1 MKAIK
6 YFMLGAL
13 TMGVST
19 AVMAQDDKAIV
30 ESIAKVIK
38 EKPADLEDQVKAVYK
53 KNKKNAAVLVGIG
66 RAFYDAND
74 TANAV
79 VYADYAIKANS
90 SSSEA
95 YILKGD
101 IAALGND
108 GGAAALMYQN
118 AIHFD
123 PKNASAYYKYAN
135 VYRKISP
142 SEAVSQLEN
151 LRAHR
156 PDIAVD
162 AWKGR
167 IYYSSNEFAKAID
180 CYSKADRNLLEER
193 DITEYAMSLFFT
205 GKNKE
210 SLEIAKFGLT
220 KSPRDAA
227 FNRLA
232 FFNSTDLKDYE
243 SAFIYADA
251 LFNKS
256 DSAKLSY
263 FDYTYY
269 GNAYSGAKQPDKAI
283 EMYKKALTMDI
294 DNKDKRAGVIKQ
306 LAEAYSGVEDYENA
320 ITTYKQ
326 YFETVET
333 PSVNDYPSL
342 AQIYVQAASK
352 QTGEQMIA
360 NLVAAEKV
368 YDDMV
373 AKFAD
378 SEEYAIFQKAR
389 INSYKDPETSEG
401 LAKPFYEKLAGMIE
415 ARAEKTAADKARLI
429 ESYRYLGY
437 YYLVKNDKA
446 ASVSY
451 WTKLLEIDPTNEQAK
466 QAMQALSK

>member
-180 CYSKADRNLLEER
+180 R
-193 DITEYAMSLFFT
+193 
-205 GKNKE
+205 
-210 SLEIAKFGLT
+210 
-220 KSPRDAA
+220 KS
-227 FNRLA
+227 
-232 FFNSTDLKDYE
+232 
-243 SAFIYADA
+243 
-251 LFNKS
+251 
-256 DSAKLSY
+256 
-263 FDYTYY
+263 
-269 GNAYSGAKQPDKAI
+269 
-283 EMYKKALTMDI
+283 
-294 DNKDKRAGVIKQ
+294 V
-306 LAEAYSGVEDYENA
+306 V
-320 ITTYKQ
+320 
-326 YFETVET
+326 
-333 PSVNDYPSL
+333 
-342 AQIYVQAASK
+342 
-352 QTGEQMIA
+352 
-360 NLVAAEKV
+360 
-368 YDDMV
+368 
-373 AKFAD
+373 
-378 SEEYAIFQKAR
+378 
-389 INSYKDPETSEG
+389 
-401 LAKPFYEKLAGMIE
+401 
-415 ARAEKTAADKARLI
+415 
-429 ESYRYLGY
+429 
-437 YYLVKNDKA
+437 
-446 ASVSY
+446 
-451 WTKLLEIDPTNEQAK
+451 
-466 QAMQALSK
+466 